1 MAPRIINKD
10 LYYVLRQR
18 MHLFNVRYEKL
29 LTAQKDD
36 RLTEDIFESLQDA
49 WAVISMDT
57 PHEGDDNTN
66 LPDDVQISE
75 NSFKELKEAAE
86 RMRDKICNIAYKKGL
101 GEIYIDTDDKE
112 KYDYT
117 YVASEIF
124 EICLLAVYTYTN
136 IFQQC
141 KYIKQWGFEPTKG
154 ERWAQEM
161 AKVLHPGEDENGMPV
176 FAITNYC
183 RKMMESPLHI
193 PVFEIDKMVYT
204 NEQNSTSMKPEDI
217 PKRPHYLDVKE
228 KNDRLEKERIDK
240 LERDRFKKKA
250 QEIYDREVLAKI
262 RDENAKIVAEKRR
275 NPEIGDYSVYDTFR
289 NALPYH
295 ENENPPFYKYEHF
308 YAFFEK
314 LGIDEKELNANTL
327 IQAMLDSD
335 ILRTVDDLSFF
346 EGIMPIYRQLQAFA
360 FEAAAKRCIKE
371 GTEIDLNRTSRLVDE
386 TMAALYCTVNLEGF
400 QRGDEKVRIR
410 AAEILNGTYK
420 SQAKPNVSEWLRAA
434 AIDRAKQYYREK
446 GIGEL
451 NANAESVYERFAILN
466 RSSAGIAQETRRLAA
481 ECRVFKN
488 AALNG
493 EPLENAFNQAETRGL
508 FMDQA
513 YALEKR
519 IETRYASVWS
529 KIFRLVSYVRQVN
542 ALNDLKKALDI
553 DTNTRIADIFVNDR
567 LEHIAKDFSDPKQV
581 NSLRIIYQKYDRK
594 SIDHVRMSL
603 SDSIK
608 GKALPV
614 VDDMIIEPSQEG
626 YDPVGGIKT
635 LHGEY
640 LKQRDLE
647 EKLKREEEERLEKE
661 RLEKEKRDKEE
672 ERLRKQKEEEEA
684 EAKRQLEEKIR
695 QEKEDLYNEKLD
707 TLQVQIQNKQEELN
721 NASKEDEKKA
731 QAYQKKIDELQEKID
746 AIEELHEQQ
755 IQDERDIKKYQKEID
770 DIQERITRSLEYL
783 QGQEISQKQEESIKK
798 TAEKNKEKHIAGK
811 AVKNSEKITMNIE
824 GNEQIKILTQ
834 ALADI
839 TQKLG
844 SLQEITSKRKQ
855 LLHKYISERDN
866 YKKLAEQHSD
876 KWNETYKELNK
887 LKNDFQHMKDNK
899 EKIIETG
906 EGLGFNREMFIQ
918 GDNFKVRDSI
928 TRPSVYPTDENRF
941 TVICDDVIDNSSVE
955 PPIKENE
962 KKAQADMQ
970 KHI

>member
-18 MHLFNVRYEKL
+18 MHVFNVRYEKL

-36 RLTEDIFESLQDA
+36 RLTEDIFQSLQDA

-66 LPDDVQISE
+66 LADNVEISE
-75 NSFKELKEAAE
+75 DKFILLKEAAE
-86 RMRDKICNIAYKKGL
+86 GMRNKLCAVAYEKGL

-141 KYIKQWGFEPTKG
+141 KYIAQWGFETARG
-154 ERWAQEM
+154 ERRAEEM
-161 AKVLHPGEDENGMPV
+161 AKVLHPGENGMDV
-176 FAITNYC
+176 FAITNHC
-183 RKMMESPLHI
+183 RQMMDRPLNV
-193 PVFEIDKMVYT
+193 PMFEIDKRVYT
-204 NEQNSTSMKPEDI
+204 NEENSTSLKPEDI
-217 PKRPHYLDVKE
+217 KKRPHYLDVKE
-228 KNDRLEKERIDK
+228 RNDRLEKERIDK

-250 QEIYDREVLAKI
+250 QEIYQREVLDKI
-262 RDENAKIVAEKRR
+262 KDENNRIVDEKRI
-275 NPEIGDYSVYDTFR
+275 NPQIGDYSVYDTFR

-327 IQAMLDSD
+327 IQAMLNND
-335 ILRTVDDLSFF
+335 ILRAVDDLSFF
-346 EGIMPIYRQLQAFA
+346 DGIMPIYRQLQAFA
-360 FEAAAKRCIKE
+360 FEAAAKRCIKD
-371 GTEIDLNRTSRLVDE
+371 GTELDLNRTSRLVDE

-420 SQAKPNVSEWLRAA
+420 SCAKPNVSEWLRAA

-451 NANAESVYERFAILN
+451 NANAESVYERFTILN

-493 EPLENAFNQAETRGL
+493 VPLEDAFKQAETRGL

-553 DTNTRIADIFVNDR
+553 DTKTRIADIFVNDR
-567 LEHIAKDFSDPKQV
+567 LDHIAKDFSDPKQV
-581 NSLRIIYQKYDRK
+581 NSLRTIYQKYDRK
-594 SIDHVRMSL
+594 SIDHVRMTLAASVN
-603 SDSIK
+603 
-608 GKALPV
+608 GKPLPH
-614 VDDMIIEPSQEG
+614 VDDEEIVPENEG
-626 YDPVGGIKT
+626 YDPAGDIKT
-635 LHGEY
+635 THGEY

-661 RLEKEKRDKEE
+661 RLEKEKLKQEE
-672 ERLRKQKEEEEA
+672 ERLRKQKEEEEE
-684 EAKRQLEEKIR
+684 EARRQLEERIR
-695 QEKEDLYNEKLD
+695 TEKEELYNEKLD
-707 TLQVQIQNKQEELN
+707 TLEINIEKKKTELDE
-721 NASKEDEKKA
+721 ASKEDEKKA
-731 QAYQKKIDELQEKID
+731 QVYQKKINELQQKID
-746 AIEELHEQQ
+746 AIEALHEQQ
-755 IQDERDIKKYQKEID
+755 IQDERDIAQYKID
-770 DIQERITRSLEYL
+770 ADNIQERITRSLEYL
-783 QGQEISQKQEESIKK
+783 QGQEIPEKQEESIKK

-839 TQKLG
+839 TQKLA
-844 SLQEITSKRKQ
+844 SLQEITSKRKE
-855 LLHKYISERDN
+855 LLHKCISERDN

-876 KWNETYKELNK
+876 KWNEAYRELNK
-887 LKNDFQHMKDNK
+887 LKKDLQYMKDNK
-899 EKIIETG
+899 DSIIETG

-918 GDNFKVRDSI
+918 GENFRVRD
-928 TRPSVYPTDENRF
+928 TVMRPSDYQNEANRF
-941 TVICDDVIDNSSVE
+941 TVICDDEIDNSAVE
-955 PPIKENE
+955 PPVEDNGGKQTVNSKSKNI
-962 KKAQADMQ
+962 
-970 KHI
+970 

>member
-18 MHLFNVRYEKL
+18 MHVFNVRYEKL
-29 LTAQKDD
+29 LTVPKDE
-36 RLTEDIFESLQDA
+36 RLTEDIFQSLQDA

-75 NSFKELKEAAE
+75 NSFKDLKEAAE
-86 RMRDKICNIAYKKGL
+86 RMRNKLCTVAYEKGL
-101 GEIYIDTDDKE
+101 GEIYIDTDEKE

-141 KYIKQWGFEPTKG
+141 KYIKQYGFEPARG
-154 ERWAQEM
+154 DRRAEEM
-161 AKVLHPGEDENGMPV
+161 AKVLHPGENGMPV
-176 FAITNYC
+176 FAITNHC
-183 RKMMESPLHI
+183 RTMMDRPLN
-193 PVFEIDKMVYT
+193 VLTFEIDKMLYT
-204 NEQNSTSMKPEDI
+204 NEENSTSLKPEDI
-217 PKRPHYLDVKE
+217 KKRPHYLDVKE
-228 KNDRLEKERIDK
+228 RNDRLEEERLDK
-240 LERDRFKKKA
+240 LERDRLKIKA
-250 QEIYDREVLAKI
+250 QKIYDREVLAKI
-262 RDENAKIVAEKRR
+262 RDENAQIIAEKRR

-295 ENENPPFYKYEHF
+295 ENENPPFYRYEHF

-346 EGIMPIYRQLQAFA
+346 DGIMPIYRQLQAFA

-400 QRGDEKVRIR
+400 QRGDEAVRLR
-410 AAEILNGTYK
+410 AAEILNGNYMSCAK
-420 SQAKPNVSEWLRAA
+420 SNVSEWMRAA

-451 NANAESVYERFAILN
+451 NANAESVYERFTILN
-466 RSSAGIAQETRRLAA
+466 RSSAGIAQETRRLAS

-488 AALNG
+488 AKLNG
-493 EPLENAFNQAETRGL
+493 VPLEDAFKQAETRGI

-567 LEHIAKDFSDPKQV
+567 LDHIAKDFSDPKQV
-581 NSLRIIYQKYDRK
+581 NSLRTIYQKYDRK
-594 SIDHVRMSL
+594 SIDHVRMLLAS
-603 SDSIK
+603 SVN
-608 GKALPV
+608 GKPLPH
-614 VDDMIIEPSQEG
+614 VDDEEIVPENEG
-626 YDPVGGIKT
+626 YDPAGDIKT
-635 LHGEY
+635 THGEY

-647 EKLKREEEERLEKE
+647 EKLKREEEERREKE
-661 RLEKEKRDKEE
+661 RLENEKRQKEE
-672 ERLRKQKEEEEA
+672 KQLRRQKEEEEE
-684 EAKRQLEEKIR
+684 EARRQLEEQIR
-695 QEKEDLYNEKLD
+695 SEKEELYNEKLD

-721 NASKEDEKKA
+721 CASREDEKKA
-731 QAYQKKIDELQEKID
+731 QAYQKKIDELQGKID

-755 IQDERDIKKYQKEID
+755 IKDERDIAQYQTDANNIREH
-770 DIQERITRSLEYL
+770 ITRALEYL
-783 QGQEISQKQEESIKK
+783 QGQEISEKQKESIKK

-824 GNEQIKILTQ
+824 GNEEIKLLTQ

-839 TQKLG
+839 TQKLAN
-844 SLQEITSKRKQ
+844 LQEITSKRKEV
-855 LLHKYISERDN
+855 LHKCISERDN
-866 YKKLAEQHSD
+866 YKRLAEQHSD
-876 KWNETYKELNK
+876 KWNEAYKELNK
-887 LKNDFQHMKDNK
+887 LKKDLQYMKDNK
-899 EKIIETG
+899 DSIIETG

-918 GDNFKVRDSI
+918 GENFRVRDTV
-928 TRPSVYPTDENRF
+928 TRPSEYQRDANRF
-941 TVICDDVIDNSSVE
+941 TVVCDDEIDNSAVE
-955 PPIKENE
+955 PPVNGNENGAH
-962 KKAQADMQ
+962 KGMQ
-970 KHI
+970 KNI